1 LAVQVRLFD
10 EIAVD
15 QTQPPDAGAR
25 EHFSMQRSERATA
38 NDHRATLR
46 QPLLSFFADAG
57 EKSLAGIT
65 FGIHLGI
72 ADWGF
77 RVGGE
82 KLEGGSIRQPQARII
97 SRVARLQ

>member
-1 LAVQVRLFD
+1 VQVRLFD

-25 EHFSMQRSERATA
+25 EHLGMRRSERATA
-38 NDHRATLR
+38 NDHCATLR

-65 FGIHLGI
+65 FGVHLGN
-72 ADWGF
+72 
-77 RVGGE
+77 GE
-82 KLEGGSIRQPQARII
+82 
-97 SRVARLQ
+97 